1 MFVKREVIERLRR
14 EYPEGTRV
22 ELLCMDDVQAPPV
35 GTKGTVL
42 AVDDAGSLIM
52 RWDNGSGLNVVFD
65 GGDRVRK
72 LNVNKDEIR
81 R

>member
-35 GTKGTVL
+35 DTKGTVL

-72 LNVNKDEIR
+72 LNANKDEIR

>member
-65 GGDRVRK
+65 GGDRVKK
-72 LNVNKDEIR
+72 LDANEDEIR